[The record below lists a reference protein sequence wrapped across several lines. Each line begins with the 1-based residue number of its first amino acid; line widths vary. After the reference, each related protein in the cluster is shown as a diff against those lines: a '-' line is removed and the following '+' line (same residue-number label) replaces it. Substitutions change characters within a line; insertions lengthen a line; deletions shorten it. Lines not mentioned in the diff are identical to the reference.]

1 MKFIADMP
9 IPQATVT
16 HLKKEGHDIY
26 HLQDKGLSKAK
37 DSEILRI
44 ARSEGRIVLT
54 MDLDFGALLAADKE
68 QLPSVIIFR
77 LEYNRPQNVNSLLKH
92 YLKEVKEDLL
102 AGAIVIFEESRVR
115 VRRLPL

>member
-1 MKFIADMP
+1 MP

-16 HLKKEGHDIY
+16 YLKKEGRDVY
-26 HLQDKGLSKAK
+26 HLQDKGLS
-37 DSEILRI
+37 
-44 ARSEGRIVLT
+44 
-54 MDLDFGALLAADKE
+54 
-68 QLPSVIIFR
+68 
-77 LEYNRPQNVNSLLKH
+77 NVNSLLKH

>member
-16 HLKKEGHDIY
+16 HLKKEG
-26 HLQDKGLSKAK
+26 
-37 DSEILRI
+37 
-44 ARSEGRIVLT
+44 
-54 MDLDFGALLAADKE
+54 KE
-68 QLPSVIIFR
+68 V
-77 LEYNRPQNVNSLLKH
+77 
-92 YLKEVKEDLL
+92 KEVKEDLL

>member
-1 MKFIADMP
+1 MCNFGKTSLSDGIKEALQYAAWTTEDRIIETKVSTWSLLP
-9 IPQATVT
+9 ICPF
-16 HLKKEGHDIY
+16 
-26 HLQDKGLSKAK
+26 
-37 DSEILRI
+37 LR
-44 ARSEGRIVLT
+44 
-54 MDLDFGALLAADKE
+54 

-115 VRRLPL
+115 VRRLPLWYT